1 MANDKKRGIEIAAS
15 ILAGKESLRTRL
27 HTLDLSAVGI
37 SEYNY
42 TYFNN
47 KLPYLEYWL
56 ELYGTLLFRAL
67 SDIEKD
73 LSDAFPVKI
82 ILVETFLA
90 LAFPALPS
98 TFPHPTSFVLLV
110 LLANVY
116 VLQV

>member
-1 MANDKKRGIEIAAS
+1 MDNRVADANYFDYLRYFAATVSHWCSELSVLYLHCSHVVRRAS
-15 ILAGKESLRTRL
+15 I
-27 HTLDLSAVGI
+27 
-37 SEYNY
+37 
-42 TYFNN
+42 
-47 KLPYLEYWL
+47 
-56 ELYGTLLFRAL
+56 
-67 SDIEKD
+67 IEKD